1 MHTQLRQLQVACQ
14 LDPVWVKVNRV
25 PERQVQ
31 VQVRVAGA
39 EEEVVVVVVAP
50 RLPPRPG
57 VPGQQE
63 DG

>member
-1 MHTQLRQLQVACQ
+1 VHTQLRQLQVACQ

-25 PERQVQ
+25 PERQV
-31 VQVRVAGA
+31 RVAGA
-39 EEEVVVVVVAP
+39 EEEVVVVVVVAP

>member
-39 EEEVVVVVVAP
+39 EEEVVVVVAP